1 MIEKDFDNIYKGI
14 WKWVTED
21 KLFHYGSQVDG
32 KFAVDD
38 IVTGSDSGASG
49 KITEIHKKF
58 FKYNKIG
65 SIDFA
70 DETILSNTGILS
82 AAKGINL
89 FNNSVGNRVY
99 LNEAPEE
106 ELKMVVPYCVY
117 FYLKG
122 TKVKSYNT
130 EYRDMTF
137 QWTIV
142 DNQNSSSN
150 IMKIYS
156 QLEFLLKNGRYMAID
171 GYVTLDSVVEDE
183 PLIGRDENKYWQCVI
198 YNRLFVEKIN

>member
-1 MIEKDFDNIYKGI
+1 MEEDFDNIYKAI
-14 WKWVTED
+14 WKWVIED
-21 KLFHYGSQVDG
+21 KLFHFGSQIDG
-32 KFAVDD
+32 KFTIND
-38 IVTGSDSGASG
+38 IVTGNDSGASG

-58 FKYNKIG
+58 FKYDKIG
-65 SIDFA
+65 NIDFT
-70 DETILSNTGILS
+70 DETILSNTGVLS
-82 AAKGINL
+82 ASKGINN
-89 FNNSVGNRVY
+89 FNNSIGNRVY

-122 TKVKSYNT
+122 TKIHSYNT

-137 QWTIV
+137 QWTII

-156 QLEFLLKNGRYMAID
+156 QLEFLLKNGRYMPIE
-171 GYVTLDSVVEDE
+171 GYVTLDSLVEDE

-198 YNRLFVEKIN
+198 YNRLLVEKTN